1 MSNSRTREE
10 GDSRM
15 RIKLWFAL
23 AAAALLGVG
32 VAACGGGDANGS
44 SGISGTIAGAGSS
57 AQQAAQEAW
66 VAKFEDQNSGAT
78 ISYDPIGSGG
88 GRDQF
93 IAGGATAFAS
103 SDSPFDSTELPK
115 ATQRCAP
122 GELVQIPNYIS
133 PIAII
138 YNLPGVDSLQ
148 LAPETTAKI
157 FKGEITKWDD
167 PAIKADNPGVSL
179 PSSDITPVHRSDESG
194 TTANFTDYLH
204 EAAGSVWT
212 DDPDSSWPL
221 QGGEAGAQTSGMV
234 QAVNAGEGAIG
245 YADASQAQDLGIAK
259 VKVGNTYVAPSAQ
272 GATNDF
278 DQSQLYPELSQGHVF
293 AYKVQQTPTDPSS
306 YPVLLVSYL
315 MGCTKYSDTST
326 TDLVKAYFSYIVSD
340 EGQQVAA
347 ENAGSAP
354 IPPGVKKEDQ
364 PAVDAIGS

>member
-1 MSNSRTREE
+1 MNR
-10 GDSRM
+10 
-15 RIKLWFAL
+15 KWWLVL
-23 AAAALLGVG
+23 AASGVLALT
-32 VAACGGGDANGS
+32 ATACGSSDSGS
-44 SGISGTIAGAGSS
+44 SSGASGDLAGAGSS

-66 VAKFEDQNSGAT
+66 TAKFEDQNADAT

-93 IAGGATAFAS
+93 IAGGKTAFAG
-103 SDSPFDSTELPK
+103 SDSPFDTDELPK

-122 GELVQIPNYIS
+122 GQLIQIPNYIS

-148 LAPETTAKI
+148 LSPDTTAKI

-167 PAIKADNPGVSL
+167 PAIKADNPSADL
-179 PSSDITPVHRSDESG
+179 PSTDITPVHRSDESG

-234 QAVNAGEGAIG
+234 QAVNAGEGTIG
-245 YADASQAQDLGIAK
+245 YADASQAQDLGVAK

-278 DQSQLYPELSQGHVF
+278 DQSQKDPELSQGKYVF
-293 AYKVQQTPTDPSS
+293 AYKVQRTPTDPSS

-326 TDLVKAYFSYIVSD
+326 TDLVKAYFSYIISD

-354 IPPGVKKEDQ
+354 IPPGIKKEDQ

>member
-1 MSNSRTREE
+1 MNR
-10 GDSRM
+10 
-15 RIKLWFAL
+15 KWWLVL
-23 AAAALLGVG
+23 AASAVLALTA
-32 VAACGGGDANGS
+32 AACGSSDNNSS
-44 SGISGTIAGAGSS
+44 SGGASGEIAGAGSS

-66 VAKFEDQNSGAT
+66 TAKFEGQNSDAT
-78 ISYDPIGSGG
+78 VTYDAIGSGG

-93 IAGGATAFAS
+93 IAGGKTSFAG
-103 SDSPFDSTELPK
+103 SDSPFDTDELPK
-115 ATQRCAP
+115 ATARCAP

-138 YNLPGVDSLQ
+138 YNLPGVDNLQ

-157 FKGEITKWDD
+157 FKGEITTWDD
-167 PAIKADNPGVSL
+167 PAIKADNPGVDL
-179 PSSDITPVHRSDESG
+179 PSTKITPVHRSDESG

-204 EAAGSVWT
+204 GAAPSVWT
-212 DDPDSSWPL
+212 FDPDGNWPL
-221 QGGEAGAQTSGMV
+221 KTGESGAQTSGLV
-234 QAVNAGEGAIG
+234 QAVTAGEGAIG
-245 YADASQAQDLGIAK
+245 YADESQAGDLGVAK

-278 DQSQLYPELSQGHVF
+278 DQSQKDPELSQGKYVF
-293 AYKVQQTPTDPSS
+293 AYTVQRTPTDASS

-340 EGQQVAA
+340 EGQQAA
-347 ENAGSAP
+347 AQNAGSAP

-364 PAVDAIGS
+364 PAIDAIGS